1 MSMSDRLRRGLPLV
15 ALCALLNAAQVA
27 AEPVCRPKLTVKEES
42 FSETVNARRTWTAA
56 VDIDASRCATTS
68 GRFSIRIIRLAE
80 NAPDLTFTEPFIWH
94 LGQKSVAVEFWA
106 NEAVHRYWI
115 EDVAACPCRGD

>member
-1 MSMSDRLRRGLPLV
+1 MSDRRRRGLPLV
-15 ALCALLNAAQVA
+15 ALCALLNTAQVA
-27 AEPVCRPKLTVKEES
+27 AEPVCRPKLAVKEVS

-56 VDIDASRCATTS
+56 INIDASRCATTS
-68 GRFSIRIIRLAE
+68 GGFSIRIIRLAE

-94 LGQKSVAVEFWA
+94 LGQESVSIEFWA

-115 EDVAACPCRGD
+115 EDIVACLCRSD